1 MVLCVFCHTFL
12 QLFCIYCAFYHISRH
27 ISTVLSGGFVPY
39 FHFRHNVCLLSITV
53 TIQLSPVWHLYF
65 LSTKKGQHRIFA
77 PMMSFFLCPDCPAHF
92 GGTRPSVCSALL
104 RRRTDDVLRIVA
116 VNPTLISLFER
127 LLHKLVLSRVE
138 GENCHAPA
146 RS

>member
-1 MVLCVFCHTFL
+1 MVLCVFCHTFS
-12 QLFCIYCAFYHISRH
+12 QLFYIYCAFYHISCY
-27 ISTVLSGGFVPY
+27 ISTISSGGFVPY
-39 FHFRHNVCLLSITV
+39 FHFRHNVCLFSITV
-53 TIQLSPVWHLYF
+53 AIQLSPVWHLYF
-65 LSTKKGQHRIFA
+65 LSTKKGQHRIFC
-77 PMMSFFLCPDCPAHF
+77 SDDVLFLCLDCPAHF

-104 RRRTDDVLRIVA
+104 RRRTDDVLRIVT
-116 VNPTLISLFER
+116 VNTTLISLFEC

>member
-1 MVLCVFCHTFL
+1 MCVLSYFFAIILYLLCVL
-12 QLFCIYCAFYHISRH
+12 PYIA
-27 ISTVLSGGFVPY
+27 PY
-39 FHFRHNVCLLSITV
+39 FHCFIRRFCTLFP
-53 TIQLSPVWHLYF
+53 LSPQCLSTFYYSYNTTSSVWHLYF
-65 LSTKKGQHRIFA
+65 LSTKKDNTGFFA
-77 PMMSFFLCPDCPAHF
+77 PMMSFFLCLDCPAHF

-138 GENCHAPA
+138 GENCHSPA